1 MKIQN
6 KIYLSIFCFIVIGML
21 CAVFL
26 PKEAKRNEAAVLRV
40 GAGDD
45 ISGLLMKE
53 VLKQVEGQRKI
64 TAEEIENSAFSDCC
78 SNSAQWAMNA
88 KEINVAFY
96 CSHIAKHT
104 VENNKDVMIYAPVIM
119 NSELIV
125 YQKDWKDIREL
136 GVLQGRKQEQKL
148 AKETYP
154 QIEKMHEISQKGI
167 AYSLEDGQ
175 IDGAILDITK
185 AVYFPSYSR
194 KPLADR
200 DYISYVLV
208 VDKEFEKT
216 EAFQEFIRA
225 YNLAVEKLQDAKYL
239 AKCMEADEKWVKDT
253 TIKFLTL
260 PESE

>member
-6 KIYLSIFCFIVIGML
+6 KIYLSIFCFIVIGTL

-26 PKEAKRNEAAVLRV
+26 PKEPKRNEEAVLKA

-53 VLKQVEGQRKI
+53 VLKMMESQSKI
-64 TAEEIENSAFSDCC
+64 SSEEIENSAFLDCC

-104 VENNKDVMIYAPVIM
+104 VENNEDVMIYAPVIM

-125 YQKDWKDIREL
+125 YQSEWKEIREL

-148 AKETYP
+148 AEETYP
-154 QIEKMHEISQKGI
+154 QIEQIHEISQKGI

-185 AVYFPSYSR
+185 AAYFPSYFK
-194 KPLADR
+194 KPLTEQ

-216 EAFQEFIRA
+216 EVFQEFVEA
-225 YNLAVEKLQDAKYL
+225 YNQAVEKLQDTKYL
-239 AKCMEADEKWVKDT
+239 AKCMEVDEMWVKDT